1 MELFIGIVFATL
13 AGLGAGSSA
22 WPFKVIR
29 DIHFEQYVFLNLLL
43 GLVIYPWV
51 IVWLTVPDPGL
62 MIATVGSKTLIISNL
77 LSVAWGVANLL
88 CMICILRIG
97 AALTGAILSALGM
110 SVGIIVP
117 LILKGTGLFTNAPD
131 LFSKPGLVI
140 MIGLTV
146 VIAGVV
152 LVSVAGFGRE
162 RALKNE
168 SGQTQKKQASGDF
181 RKGLV
186 LAIIAGILSCGL
198 GLSFVYS
205 QGPIIEAVKQ
215 QGAGEMV
222 ANVAV
227 WALACLGGAL
237 VNILY
242 AAFWMTRKK
251 TWNLLFIRK
260 DELVCSLLVG
270 LQFLGSMVL
279 MGRGMV
285 MLGILGASV
294 GFGIQQSMQI
304 IGNQIV
310 GFVGGEWKGVYGG
323 PRRTMY
329 LALGVIFVAVIILA
343 YSNTIAE

>member
-1 MELFIGIVFATL
+1 MELFVGIVFATL
-13 AGLGAGSSA
+13 AGLGAGSCA
-22 WPFKVIR
+22 WPFKVIK
-29 DIHFEQYVFLNLLL
+29 DFHFEQYVFLNILF
-43 GLVIYPWV
+43 GLIIYPW
-51 IVWLTVPDPGL
+51 IVVLLKVPDPGL
-62 MIATVGSKTLIISNL
+62 MIETVGYKTLIISNL

-131 LFSKPGLVI
+131 LFSRPGLLIV
-140 MIGLTV
+140 IGLSV

-152 LVSVAGFGRE
+152 MVSVAGFGRE
-162 RALKNE
+162 KLLKNE
-168 SGQTQKKQASGDF
+168 SGQTRKKQASGDF

-186 LAIIAGILSCGL
+186 LAIIAGILSCGM

-222 ANVAV
+222 ANVTV

-237 VNILY
+237 VNMAY
-242 AAFWMTRKK
+242 AVFWMTRKK

-260 DELVCSLLVG
+260 DELICSLLVG
-270 LQFLGSMVL
+270 LQFIGSMVL

-304 IGNQIV
+304 IGNQVV
-310 GFVGGEWKGVYGG
+310 GFVGGEWKGVYGK

-329 LALGVIFVAVIILA
+329 FALAVIFVAVVILA
-343 YSNTIAE
+343 YSNTIAD

>member
-1 MELFIGIVFATL
+1 MELVIGIVFATL
-13 AGLGAGSSA
+13 AGLGAGTSA
-22 WPFKVIR
+22 WPFKVIKEM
-29 DIHFEQYVFLNLLL
+29 HFEQYVFLNILS
-43 GLVIYPWV
+43 GLVLYPW
-51 IVWLTVPDPGL
+51 IVVLIKVPDPGL
-62 MIATVGSKTLIISNL
+62 MIETVGAKTLIISNI

-88 CMICILRIG
+88 CMICIIRIG

-117 LILKGTGLFTNAPD
+117 LILKGSGLFTNAPD
-131 LFSKPGLVI
+131 VFSRPGLLI
-140 MIGLTV
+140 MIGLLV

-162 RALKNE
+162 KVLKNA
-168 SGQTQKKQASGDF
+168 SGQVRKKQASGDF
-181 RKGLV
+181 RRGLV

-237 VNILY
+237 VNIGY
-242 AAFWMTRKK
+242 AVYWMTRKK

-260 DELVCSLLVG
+260 DELICSLLVG

-304 IGNQIV
+304 IGNQMV
-310 GFVGGEWKGVYGG
+310 GFIGGEWKGVFGQ
-323 PRRTMY
+323 PRKTMY
-329 LALGVIFVAVIILA
+329 VALGVIFIAVIVLA
-343 YSNTIAE
+343 YSNTII